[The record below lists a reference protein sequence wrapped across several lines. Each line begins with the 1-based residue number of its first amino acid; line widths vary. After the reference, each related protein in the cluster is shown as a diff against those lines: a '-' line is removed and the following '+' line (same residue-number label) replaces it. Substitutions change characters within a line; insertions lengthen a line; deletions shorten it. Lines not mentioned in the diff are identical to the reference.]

1 MIYRALQTIGFSCAF
16 LALISAI
23 FVFGCFLLY
32 NIILSIIEWV
42 VIIPSI
48 ERNVVIYIIV
58 VVVMILLT
66 LGVLLY
72 IIGIVIEF
80 IFRKYPSLLL
90 EKKDYEL
97 NDEEKERISVII
109 PAYNEEKSIKKAI
122 ESVNKY
128 CKNVVVV
135 DDGSVDKTSKI
146 ASENGAIVVRHK
158 MNMGLGHSL
167 KDGILKALSLDSK
180 IIINFDADLQYNGD
194 DIPKLVYYLLIED
207 YDLVMGSRFAG
218 KIESMSLFKKF
229 GNRIYTKLLCFIT
242 KKGISDGQTGFRAFT
257 AEFSE
262 KIHIRG
268 DYTYT
273 QEMILEA
280 VASKAKIGEIPI
292 NFAKREDGKSRL
304 MKNPFHFAKLS
315 GTFLV
320 KVLIDLSPVKVFTII
335 SSLMIIF
342 GLYIGGKEILNWI
355 IYMQLNNTY
364 MVILA
369 SIFITGAIIIISIA
383 LLISSLKDSQKRK

>member
-1 MIYRALQTIGFSCAF
+1 
-16 LALISAI
+16 
-23 FVFGCFLLY
+23 
-32 NIILSIIEWV
+32 
-42 VIIPSI
+42 
-48 ERNVVIYIIV
+48 
-58 VVVMILLT
+58 MILLT